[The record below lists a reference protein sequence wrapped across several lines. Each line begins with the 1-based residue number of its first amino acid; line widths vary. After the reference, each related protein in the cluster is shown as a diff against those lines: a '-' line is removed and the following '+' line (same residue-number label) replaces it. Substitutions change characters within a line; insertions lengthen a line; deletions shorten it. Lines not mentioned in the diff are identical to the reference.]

1 MKNYFFVSIVFLS
14 CGNSDRFVH
23 KESIKVNSVA
33 DNAKTV
39 KYVKKIETQCEQN
52 LGYRLLLSNDT
63 SSFFYCDYSFSEDI
77 ILMDSDSKIEMI
89 EELLS
94 YSGDTSF
101 SSMLM
106 ICRDLRVSTSIDSKT
121 RYQIQ
126 VEALYLINYIYFN
139 NWDRSPFPIL
149 ISKHGGKDSY
159 NSPEVVKQ
167 AYIAYSNWF
176 SKVRKIGISES
187 LIKGIM
193 PLDDSDIFWL
203 YGSRASN

>member
-1 MKNYFFVSIVFLS
+1 MTMKNYFLLSLAFLS
-14 CGNSDRFVH
+14 CGNSDKLSNDRLNDTSLVLDSTS
-23 KESIKVNSVA
+23 KLKYIKKNSV
-33 DNAKTV
+33 
-39 KYVKKIETQCEQN
+39 QCEQN
-52 LGYRLLLSNDT
+52 RGFRLFLLNDT
-63 SSFFYCDYSFSEDI
+63 SRFFYCNYSISEQI
-77 ILMDSDSKIEMI
+77 ISMNDDVKIEMI

-94 YSGDTSF
+94 YSGDTSL
-101 SSMLM
+101 SSMPM
-106 ICRDLRVSTSIDSKT
+106 ICRDLRVSTTVDSKT

-149 ISKHGGKDSY
+149 IHKHGGKDSY

-167 AYIAYSNWF
+167 AYIAYTNWF

-193 PLDDSDIFWL
+193 PLDNSDIYWL
-203 YGSRASN
+203 